1 LMLVLPW
8 SLPPR
13 EPTQLGLT
21 GQLSAR
27 ALRHLPSKGRVKAVR
42 PSNDRLLQLIGD
54 HSLVG
59 VDGQV
64 LYGDLL
70 LSPPPLVIESLGQH

>member
-1 LMLVLPW
+1 M
-8 SLPPR
+8 
-13 EPTQLGLT
+13 
-21 GQLSAR
+21 
-27 ALRHLPSKGRVKAVR
+27 PSQGRVKAVR